1 MFQARWKSPAE
12 LDHQLPGRCDSQDSV
27 MSRLGGKNVFI
38 FCSTRVWRGAPK
50 LILQIAAIFFT
61 SFLIFGVL
69 PNRLSG
75 GQLGNGYTGLFSW
88 GRHEPELESDLR
100 VVVFGSPDVV
110 GNVLD
115 PKRKTWTEELCDQ
128 LNCSSYLSFVPD
140 GQPNRGL
147 ISNDLHDKGVQHLLN
162 TTKHT
167 DVKKKPALD
176 YNYISKQYPTPDKVP
191 DLASQVKTFLA
202 MPPPD
207 HPPRETLWIFSFGTW
222 EIWNMAAMPR
232 TTSEDIITDMAR
244 AILDQAEILYER
256 SLDPTSIAYSDFWTN
271 ATETQIRELTAPGA
285 LDNVDKR
292 KFESFRIIAPMVFDV
307 SLTPAWQAR
316 KAPPAPNSVVEH
328 TRNAAELTKYWNQEV
343 DFAVA
348 EWNER
353 TTKKPRKPAAE
364 EKASSKSRRAES
376 VEPVEH
382 SEDTKDSAE
391 KAYEDERI
399 IQAPYPMRNGLAV
412 DLGKT
417 VLDAMT
423 EGEMQHA
430 AVVDLR
436 GRGTMPANDT
446 MRFADVWTPC
456 IKGDVSDLTIDKD
469 KLTAECQNAYDHL
482 FYDPFTISER
492 AMKGVVEAVV
502 QEIKDELFSPKKKQG
517 WLYGGW

>member
-12 LDHQLPGRCDSQDSV
+12 LDHQLPGRRDRQDSV
-27 MSRLGGKNVFI
+27 MSRLGGKNLFI

-50 LILQIAAIFFT
+50 LILQIVTIFFT

-75 GQLGNGYTGLFSW
+75 GQLRNGYTGLFSW
-88 GRHEPELESDLR
+88 GRHEPEPESDLR
-100 VVVFGSPDVV
+100 IVVFGSPDVV

-115 PKRKTWTEELCDQ
+115 PKSKTWTEELCDQ
-128 LNCSSYLSFVPD
+128 LNCSSYLSFVPKD
-140 GQPNRGL
+140 QPNRGL
-147 ISNDLHDKGVQHLLN
+147 ISNDLYDNGVQHLLN
-162 TTKHT
+162 ITKHT
-167 DVKKKPALD
+167 HVKKKPALD
-176 YNYISKQYPTPDKVP
+176 YNYIAKQYPTPDKAP

-207 HPPRETLWIFSFGTW
+207 QPPRETLWIFSFGTW

-232 TTSEDIITDMAR
+232 TKSEEIITDMAR
-244 AILDQAEILYER
+244 VILDQAEILYER
-256 SLDPTSIAYSDFWTN
+256 SLDPNSIAYSDFWTS
-271 ATETQIRELTAPGA
+271 ATETQIRELTAPSA

-292 KFESFRIIAPMVFDV
+292 KFESFRIIAPMIFDV

-353 TTKKPRKPAAE
+353 STKKPQKLAAQEKP
-364 EKASSKSRRAES
+364 SSKSRRAES

-382 SEDTKDSAE
+382 SEDSAK

-399 IQAPYPMRNGLAV
+399 IQAPYPMRNGLVV
-412 DLGKT
+412 DLGKA
-417 VLDAMT
+417 VLNAMT
-423 EGEMQHA
+423 ESEMQHA
-430 AVVDLR
+430 VVVDLR

-456 IKGDVSDLTIDKD
+456 IKADVSDLTIDQD
-469 KLTAECQNAYDHL
+469 KLTAECQDASNHL
-482 FYDPFTISER
+482 FYDSFTISER
-492 AMKGVVEAVV
+492 AMRGTVGTVL